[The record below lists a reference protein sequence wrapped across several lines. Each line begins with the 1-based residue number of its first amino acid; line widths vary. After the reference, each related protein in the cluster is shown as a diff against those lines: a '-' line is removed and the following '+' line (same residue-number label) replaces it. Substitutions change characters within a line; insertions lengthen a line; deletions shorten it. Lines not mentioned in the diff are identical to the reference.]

1 MTDATTG
8 PGMGARK
15 SADADGTTRRTAAPT
30 PNETER
36 ETTDRNRE
44 NVAGGDSG
52 HGRTVPPFPTP
63 DEARSEDT
71 GASGAA
77 ASGTTGVTDTSDLTE
92 PGTATSGRGTA
103 TSGPGTATSGTGSS
117 TSSTGSSTSG
127 TGSTARLLPH
137 EECDKLELRLR
148 QAVSGFVD
156 EPRNAVREADQV
168 VEEIAG
174 RFAEAVTRRRR
185 TLRSSW
191 QDGDEAGSKGTHPD
205 TEQLRLALRDYRELA
220 ERLLHG

>member
-1 MTDATTG
+1 
-8 PGMGARK
+8 
-15 SADADGTTRRTAAPT
+15 
-30 PNETER
+30 
-36 ETTDRNRE
+36 
-44 NVAGGDSG
+44 VAGGDSG

-63 DEARSEDT
+63 DEARSED
-71 GASGAA
+71 SG
-77 ASGTTGVTDTSDLTE
+77 ASGTTGVTDTTDIT
-92 PGTATSGRGTA
+92 GTGHGT
-103 TSGPGTATSGTGSS
+103 TGTGASHGTTGTGTGHGTTGTTGTGS
-117 TSSTGSSTSG
+117 GSGSG
-127 TGSTARLLPH
+127 TTGAGSTARLLPH

-148 QAVSGFVD
+148 QAVAGFVD
-156 EPRNAVREADQV
+156 EPRSAVREADQV

-191 QDGDEAGSKGTHPD
+191 QDGDEARSKGTHPD

>member
-8 PGMGARK
+8 PGTGA
-15 SADADGTTRRTAAPT
+15 AHTPDGDGSRRSTVTPTTPD
-30 PNETER
+30 R
-36 ETTDRNRE
+36 ETGPDRE
-44 NVAGGDSG
+44 SPVGGGDSG

-63 DEARSEDT
+63 DEARSESPGT
-71 GASGAA
+71 
-77 ASGTTGVTDTSDLTE
+77 SGTADSPRVTDTTDLE
-92 PGTATSGRGTA
+92 
-103 TSGPGTATSGTGSS
+103 GTGAA
-117 TSSTGSSTSG
+117 G
-127 TGSTARLLPH
+127 TTNTKTTDRTAGGGSTTHLLPH
-137 EECDKLELRLR
+137 EESDKLELRLR

-156 EPRNAVREADQV
+156 EPRDAVREADQV

-185 TLRSSW
+185 TLRMSW
-191 QDGDEAGSKGTHPD
+191 QDGDEGRTKGTQPD

>member
-8 PGMGARK
+8 PGTGARK

-30 PNETER
+30 PVETER
-36 ETTDRNRE
+36 EGREGREGTGRGLGESTDRNQE
-44 NVAGGDSG
+44 SVGGGDSG

-63 DEARSEDT
+63 DEARTEDS
-71 GASGAA
+71 GGAA
-77 ASGTTGVTDTSDLTE
+77 GTTGVTDTTDLTE
-92 PGTATSGRGTA
+92 PGTGTSGT
-103 TSGPGTATSGTGSS
+103 GTATSGTGSS
-117 TSSTGSSTSG
+117 
-127 TGSTARLLPH
+127 ARLLPH

-191 QDGDEAGSKGTHPD
+191 QDGDEARSKGTHPD
-205 TEQLRLALRDYRELA
+205 TEQLRLALRDYRALA

>member
-8 PGMGARK
+8 PGTGARK

-36 ETTDRNRE
+36 ETIERNPE
-44 NVAGGDSG
+44 KVAGGDSG

-63 DEARSEDT
+63 DEARAEDT
-71 GASGAA
+71 GASGT
-77 ASGTTGVTDTSDLTE
+77 SGTTGVTDTTDLTE
-92 PGTATSGRGTA
+92 PGTATSG
-103 TSGPGTATSGTGSS
+103 TSA
-117 TSSTGSSTSG
+117 TGSSTSG
-127 TGSTARLLPH
+127 TGAGTSATGSTTRLLPH

-191 QDGDEAGSKGTHPD
+191 QDGDEARSKGTHPD